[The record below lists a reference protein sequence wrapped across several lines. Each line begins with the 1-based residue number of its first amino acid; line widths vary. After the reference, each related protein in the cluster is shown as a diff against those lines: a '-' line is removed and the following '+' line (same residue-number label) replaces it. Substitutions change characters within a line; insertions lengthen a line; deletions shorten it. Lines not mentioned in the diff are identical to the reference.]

1 MKAEAFWIDATKP
14 ELAGADRERRIQAGR
29 QRFEELRAARRSRAA
44 SAAAP
49 AARAG
54 ENREARPEMP
64 SDPDPEA
71 DSLPKSVPDGGVN
84 DGDPILEE
92 IPPDTVD
99 VDTADVWST
108 DMSPLPTLPPPTP
121 RAEAQRDESSRDV
134 NAEDSLRDEELRQL
148 EVMVMGLRRTEA
160 AAMSELQVKRQ
171 RIAAAEMNVQRLTRQ
186 ARQRPATSARYP
198 LPYILSLL
206 SPYSNACRWTR

>member
-92 IPPDTVD
+92 ISPDTVD
-99 VDTADVWST
+99 VDTADVWSM

-186 ARQRPATSARYP
+186 ARLRPATPAPYP
-198 LPYILSLL
+198 LPYTLSLL
-206 SPYSNACRWTR
+206 SPYSDACRWTR

>member
-1 MKAEAFWIDATKP
+1 
-14 ELAGADRERRIQAGR
+14 
-29 QRFEELRAARRSRAA
+29 
-44 SAAAP
+44 
-49 AARAG
+49 
-54 ENREARPEMP
+54 MP

-92 IPPDTVD
+92 ISPDTVD

-186 ARQRPATSARYP
+186 ARLRPATPAPYP
-198 LPYILSLL
+198 LPYTLSLL
-206 SPYSNACRWTR
+206 SPYSDACRWTR

>member
-54 ENREARPEMP
+54 ENCEARPEMP
-64 SDPDPEA
+64 SDPEA
-71 DSLPKSVPDGGVN
+71 DSLPKSVPEGGVD

-92 IPPDTVD
+92 ISPEIDESDTAD
-99 VDTADVWST
+99 LDTADVWSM

-121 RAEAQRDESSRDV
+121 RAEVQREESSRDV
-134 NAEDSLRDEELRQL
+134 NAEDLLRDEELRQL

-186 ARQRPATSARYP
+186 AR
-198 LPYILSLL
+198 L
-206 SPYSNACRWTR
+206 

>member
-1 MKAEAFWIDATKP
+1 MKAEAFWIDATRP

-92 IPPDTVD
+92 ISPDTVD

-186 ARQRPATSARYP
+186 ARLRPATPAPYP
-198 LPYILSLL
+198 LPYTLSLL
-206 SPYSNACRWTR
+206 SPYSDACRWTR